1 MIHFRVVTS
10 VSFGGGGNFLKKHNE
25 DPTPKFVIF
34 LYNEKVLSTPVI
46 TRHSLLYFIP
56 YQYQYIYIIQTD
68 HCSKAK
74 CYIIYDGNNV
84 NPPTKRLVGKDFN

>member
-1 MIHFRVVTS
+1 MMIHFRVVTS
-10 VSFGGGGNFLKKHNE
+10 VSFGGGGNFLKNHNE

-46 TRHSLLYFIP
+46 TRHSYSTLFHINISTY
-56 YQYQYIYIIQTD
+56 YYIYIIQTD

-74 CYIIYDGNNV
+74 CYI
-84 NPPTKRLVGKDFN
+84 